1 MTRSIISIIRYANS
15 ESYKKYG
22 KNNLYN
28 RNRIQFVLQKIAEE
42 YESKTIAEEYESK
55 TIAEESETNTETIA
69 EEYETKTI
77 AEESKKTKDES

>member
-22 KNNLYN
+22 KNKLYN

-42 YESKTIAEEYESK
+42 YETKTETIAEESKKTK
-55 TIAEESETNTETIA
+55 TIAEES
-69 EEYETKTI
+69 ETKTI

>member
-22 KNNLYN
+22 KNKLYN

-55 TIAEESETNTETIA
+55 TIAEESETKTIA
-69 EEYETKTI
+69 EESETKTI

>member
-55 TIAEESETNTETIA
+55 TIAEESETKTIA
-69 EEYETKTI
+69 EESETKTI